1 MERSAIKKSD
11 LFLIGAIL
19 LIALIVGAFF
29 LLQRGNNVGV
39 AALSIDG
46 DIVELY
52 DLETEENGFIDL
64 RESYGVPVILEIKNK
79 SIRFYESICPDH
91 ICENY
96 GFISR
101 ETETAV
107 CLPNRTVLTV
117 YSHQDN
123 ISIDQ

>member
-11 LFLIGAIL
+11 LLLICVIL
-19 LIALIVGAFF
+19 LVALLTGAFF
-29 LLQRGNNVGV
+29 FIQKGNDVGI

-46 DIVELY
+46 KTVELY
-52 DLETEENGFIDL
+52 NLETAENGLIDL
-64 RESYGVPVILEIKNK
+64 RETYGVPVILELKDK
-79 SIRFYESICPDH
+79 SIRFYESVCPDH

-117 YSHQDN
+117 YSQQDN
-123 ISIDQ
+123 ISIDK